1 VVGAVEGRRCCLDNF
16 LELLDEGSMES
27 LREKLRL
34 VRISASYED
43 INCAFKLQ
51 QAKQIFGVK
60 INKLSARIDSKSEP
74 D

>member
-1 VVGAVEGRRCCLDNF
+1 MIGAVEGKSCCLDNF

-43 INCAFKLQ
+43 INCAFKLLQ
-51 QAKQIFGVK
+51 VKQIYE
-60 INKLSARIDSKSEP
+60 INKIIGKNRFEKRT
-74 D
+74 

>member
-1 VVGAVEGRRCCLDNF
+1 MVGAVEGRSCCLDNF

-43 INCAFKLQ
+43 INCAFKLLQ
-51 QAKQIFGVK
+51 VKQIYDVK
-60 INKLSARIDSKSEP
+60 INKIIGKNRFEKRT
-74 D
+74 